1 MGTVTVESM
10 PAGEVTERYGLPAPT
25 SGDRAIV
32 LSLEGPFQLRSE
44 LDGDPDLTSIQEL
57 SLAEG
62 DDGVVRAVIG
72 VTGEGCHRLG
82 APGWAFQSAPQ
93 EVEVILDVR
102 HE

>member
-10 PAGEVTERYGLPAPT
+10 TASEVTERYGLPAPT

-32 LSLEGPFQLRSE
+32 LSLEGPFQLRTE
-44 LDGDPDLTSIQEL
+44 VDGDPDLTAIEEL
-57 SLAEG
+57 SVAED
-62 DDGVVRAVIG
+62 DDGILRAVIG

-82 APGWAFQSAPQ
+82 VAGWAFQSAPQ